1 MTFEV
6 SIAILIIFW
15 IAEIVAFCHLIDDGD
30 TPAAI
35 ATVLFCVV
43 TTVCFCLFGPT
54 KEEMEESKYKGILM
68 DKPGCIS
75 KPSEMESIKCLNKY
89 KAWLKDSLVAVY
101 KLDSMA
107 AVRDSIKIEI
117 NLLKEKK

>member
-43 TTVCFCLFGPT
+43 TTVFCLFGPT
-54 KEEMEESKYKGILM
+54 REEMEESKYKGILM
-68 DKPGCIS
+68 DKPSCIS
-75 KPSEMESIKCLNKY
+75 KPSEMETIKCLNKY
-89 KAWLKDSLVAVY
+89 KAWLKDSLDAVY

-107 AVRDSIKIEI
+107 AIRDSIKTEI